1 MSKNASISFLWTEL
15 ECKCGCGNR
24 YIQDEAIDKLQRVR
38 NILQRPVIINSAA
51 RCPIHNAKVGGA
63 PKSQHRATLNRP
75 STAFDIS
82 LKGHEKEDI
91 ISAARIAR
99 FKGFGINYNYFV
111 HVDNRKFSA
120 VW

>member
-15 ECKCGCGNR
+15 QCKCGCGNK

-38 NILQRPVIINSAA
+38 DILQRPVTINSAA

-82 LKGHEKEDI
+82 LNGHIKEDI
-91 ISAARIAR
+91 IFCGTGSWI
-99 FKGFGINYNYFV
+99 
-111 HVDNRKFSA
+111 
-120 VW
+120 